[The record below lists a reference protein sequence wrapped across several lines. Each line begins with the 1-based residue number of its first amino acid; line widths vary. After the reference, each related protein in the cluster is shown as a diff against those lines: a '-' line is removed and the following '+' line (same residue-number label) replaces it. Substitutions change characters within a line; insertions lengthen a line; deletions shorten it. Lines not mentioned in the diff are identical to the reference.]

1 MESGIRKRLERMP
14 QSNIKTTRLEL
25 IRTKARIKVAAKGL
39 ELLKLKRASLVLE
52 FFELA
57 KQIQLLKANLR
68 DSVSRAMDSLKI
80 SEVDAG
86 RISLERIAAEQIP
99 VLAGVEAKN
108 VMGVRIPSVNIE
120 SKGMVSV
127 AYELISVPTSVE
139 DAKRNYGS
147 LFKLL
152 IDVAERESSL
162 RKLLYEIEK
171 LNRRSNAIEN
181 VVIPNMKEKATYI
194 KQGLEDLERDR
205 TVSLKFIKR
214 KINAK

>member
-1 MESGIRKRLERMP
+1 MECGRRKGLMKMP

-25 IRTKARIKVAAKGL
+25 IRTKARIGVASKGL

-57 KQIQLLKANLR
+57 RQIQLLKANLR

-80 SEVDAG
+80 AEVDAG
-86 RISLERIAAEQIP
+86 RISLERIAAEQVP

-120 SKGMVSV
+120 SKGILSV

-152 IDVAERESSL
+152 IEVAERESSL

-171 LNRRSNAIEN
+171 LNRRANAIEN
-181 VVIPNMKEKATYI
+181 VVIPNMKEKASYI
-194 KQGLEDLERDR
+194 KQRLEDLERDQ

-214 KINAK
+214 KIHG

>member
-1 MESGIRKRLERMP
+1 VSGIRKRLKRMP
-14 QSNIKTTRLEL
+14 QSNTKTTRLEL
-25 IRTKARIKVAAKGL
+25 IKTKARIKVASKGL

-68 DSVSRAMDSLKI
+68 ESVSRAMDSLKI
-80 SEVDAG
+80 AEVDAG
-86 RISLERIAAEQIP
+86 RISLERIAAEQLP

-120 SKGMVSV
+120 SKGMISV
-127 AYELISVPTSVE
+127 AYELISVPTAVE
-139 DAKRNYGS
+139 DAKRSYVG

-181 VVIPNMKEKATYI
+181 VVIPNMKEKAVYI

-214 KINAK
+214 KINAKQ